1 LRSYKIGPREI
12 RDTMEAAT
20 VAMPGA
26 EVETAAEEEEAYTV
40 EQYKGRGL
48 CQKVR

>member
-1 LRSYKIGPREI
+1 
-12 RDTMEAAT
+12 MEAAT

-26 EVETAAEEEEAYTV
+26 EVKTAAGEEAYTV

>member
-1 LRSYKIGPREI
+1 
-12 RDTMEAAT
+12 MEAAT
-20 VAMPGA
+20 VAMRGA
-26 EVETAAEEEEAYTV
+26 EVETAAEEEAYIV